1 MIAQLRSII
10 RLELKKSFL
19 SRRGIWIYLLAI
31 APSFLYLIHAIDVTH
46 DHEHR
51 QALAAAH
58 PVSAFA
64 IRSIENGATED
75 SVVEKLGEPYQKNS
89 FPMFGQR
96 RRSARGRDPAQGGG
110 NGKTD
115 NRDDQSPPRMDA
127 LRYTDGD
134 NDFGFFFID
143 GVLQNVNEQDRCNI
157 QKDSAIFAT
166 VFQFFYLRLVIFFGC
181 VGIFMNLFRGEM
193 LDKSLHFYLLS
204 PVRREMLM
212 AGKFL
217 AGLIVAVTT
226 FVTGTVLQLLALSWH
241 FDPGAVSTYL
251 HGPGWGQIGAYIGV
265 TALAC
270 LGYGSIFLAAGL
282 RFRNPILPG
291 AAVLIWEAANL
302 FLPAALKKISIIFY
316 LQSLCPVVATPDKDL
331 SMFLRLLVSSAEPP
345 APWVAITGL
354 LAVSAAVLTIGALR
368 ARKLEINYGTE

>member
-1 MIAQLRSII
+1 MIRQLTAVMQ
-10 RLELKKSFL
+10 LELKKTFFA
-19 SRRGIWIYLLAI
+19 RRSLWIYLLAL
-31 APSFLYLIHAIDVTH
+31 APAVLYLIHAIDVTH

-58 PVSAFA
+58 PVSSAA
-64 IRSIENGATED
+64 LRSISLGATTED
-75 SVVEKLGEPYQKNS
+75 VTAKLGEPYADFK
-89 FPMFGQR
+89 PGAR
-96 RRSARGRDPAQGGG
+96 RRGRGPQL
-110 NGKTD
+110 TIY
-115 NRDDQSPPRMDA
+115 S
-127 LRYTDGD
+127 YTDGD
-134 NDFGFFFID
+134 NDFTFIFLN
-143 GVLQNVNEQDRCNI
+143 GVLQRINEQDRCNL

-166 VFQFFYLRLVIFFGC
+166 VFQFFYLRLAVFFGC

-204 PVRREMLM
+204 PMRREVLM

-217 AGLIVAVTT
+217 AGLLAAVVIFT
-226 FVTGTVLQLLALSWH
+226 TGTALQLAALSWH
-241 FDPGAVSTYL
+241 FDPGAVSEYL
-251 HGPGWGQIGAYIGV
+251 RGPGWGQIGAYLGV

-291 AAVLIWEAANL
+291 AAVLLWEAANP
-302 FLPAALKKISIIFY
+302 FLPAALKQASIIFY
-316 LQSLCPVVATPDKDL
+316 LQSLCPVVASTPGDL
-331 SMFLRLLVSSAEPP
+331 SVLLRLLLSSAEPP

-354 LAVSAAVLTIGALR
+354 LVVSTVVLVISAFR